1 MRRETIRMTK
11 NMSPLVLNDM
21 IGTMLSKS
29 LRKYA
34 LTLEFFSH
42 KYGVLSL
49 QNPRIAMIYE
59 NMLDTDA
66 WWHLFVSKLIYL
78 CYSPTSPFFNV
89 CSFYLLQLLI
99 FNNFFFFHFFFFFIF
114 LRFFAFNLFIQF
126 KLRTLKKLNKLK
138 VTRLRVRR
146 SSRRM
151 AEFQFCI
158 RRN

>member
-1 MRRETIRMTK
+1 MRSQRKAFKIAAEMRRETIRMTK

-114 LRFFAFNLFIQF
+114 LRFFVFNLFIYQCHF
-126 KLRTLKKLNKLK
+126 LIVPFIPSKILSYLL
-138 VTRLRVRR
+138 
-146 SSRRM
+146 
-151 AEFQFCI
+151 
-158 RRN
+158 

>member
-1 MRRETIRMTK
+1 MRSQRKAFKIAAEMRRETIRMTK

-21 IGTMLSKS
+21 IGTMLPKS

-99 FNNFFFFHFFFFFIF
+99 FNNFFFFF
-114 LRFFAFNLFIQF
+114 
-126 KLRTLKKLNKLK
+126 
-138 VTRLRVRR
+138 
-146 SSRRM
+146 
-151 AEFQFCI
+151 
-158 RRN
+158 